1 VKPAHGIESPA
12 SPPGAAGQIE
22 RIISTLLRTGVAGS
36 LLIILTGLALMFFW
50 QPGHLRTA
58 ADLARLTGFG
68 AEFPHTLRGVGE
80 GLLAG
85 RGQAVIA
92 AGLLLLILTPI
103 LRVAVS
109 IVMFVLE
116 KDRPFVLITAAVLAT
131 LVLSFLLGKAG

>member
-1 VKPAHGIESPA
+1 M
-12 SPPGAAGQIE
+12 
-22 RIISTLLRTGVAGS
+22 AGS
-36 LLIILTGLALMFFW
+36 LVTILAGLIIMFVHH
-50 QPGHLRTA
+50 PGHLQSP
-58 ADLARLTGFG
+58 ADLVRLTRFG

-85 RGQAVIA
+85 RGQAVAA

-109 IVMFVLE
+109 VLMFALE
-116 KDRPFVLITAAVLAT
+116 RDRPFVLITAAVLAA

>member
-1 VKPAHGIESPA
+1 MKRADPAGTPA
-12 SPPGAAGQIE
+12 TPPEAGLRIE
-22 RIISTLLRTGVAGS
+22 RIISTLLRAGVAGS
-36 LLIILTGLALMFFW
+36 LVVILVGLVTMFV
-50 QPGHLRTA
+50 QHPSHLQA
-58 ADLARLTGFG
+58 PADLARLTRYG
-68 AEFPHTLRGVGE
+68 ADFPRTLRGVGE

-85 RGQAVIA
+85 QGPAVAA

-116 KDRPFVLITAAVLAT
+116 KDRPFVLITAAVLAA